1 MVLSS
6 PLAITTDGERFTCG
20 DFSLSET
27 VCLGSFEFIT
37 DCFDGLSLS
46 PRRKDLGTAFMGS
59 TCSGSLSP
67 WAMIEDSTKEFYTA
81 SSGEGSSGLPFPH
94 RHDTGAPPAP
104 IATTPW
110 LKDILGIAI
119 AQLEWSSLQ
128 RRAEASVLS
137 PWGTSSNQLSHI
149 HNSIFF

>member
-6 PLAITTDGERFTCG
+6 PLAIATDSECLTCG
-20 DFSLSET
+20 DFSLGET
-27 VCLGSFEFIT
+27 VRLGSFEFIT

-46 PRRKDLGTAFMGS
+46 PKRKDSSATFMGS
-59 TCSGSLSP
+59 TRSGSLSP

-81 SSGEGSSGLPFPH
+81 SSGEGSSGLPFPQ

-104 IATTPW
+104 IVTTPW

-119 AQLEWSSLQ
+119 AQLE
-128 RRAEASVLS
+128 
-137 PWGTSSNQLSHI
+137 
-149 HNSIFF
+149 